1 MASAPRF
8 EGQQIVNSFNLYI
21 DSERSNI
28 VGDKQSRGDNVH
40 YNFEGNTVECRDGE
54 IMKLSLVDFHMPNNF
69 YNVEIKNS
77 LARIRLTAPTTISGG
92 LLPHNYT
99 IIERGNYYDV
109 QDIATNFAFQVAT
122 IIKTLVVAAGNI
134 HRIVNNS
141 LVTQKTPLKSIAVG
155 ASGQVNQGVFPMQSL
170 GNTIYNDTTGTLP
183 APIVPISTIDDGTL
197 SDTPLQVGR
206 PDKKLLDVTIN
217 FQNPHTL
224 TNLYISCQSAA
235 GESYLLLGGQRGDNS
250 LDTSHN
256 SFLIDLA
263 PTVGIGADP
272 SNTCIRIRGYFP
284 MQLTSEP
291 HVYLRTT
298 LGQNGLESA
307 VLSKDA
313 TSYNTEIIGSDILA
327 KIPRNLESFSYSANG
342 GNDDFFILYQQRKLN
357 QIRLYLTDS
366 KGRPIGR
373 PGIADT
379 IAALTSGTA
388 AGLEGTAPAI
398 PPLST
403 DKITFVN
410 TDQNTTGNMYFTTTL
425 KVEIIKKST
434 PQLLETE
441 APPFPPVPSKASG
454 VISFGNKYGKI

>member
-8 EGQQIVNSFNLYI
+8 EGQQTVNSFNLYI

-77 LARIRLTAPTTISGG
+77 LARIRLAAPTTISGG
-92 LLPHNYT
+92 LLAHNYT

-122 IIKTLVVAAGNI
+122 IVKTLVVACGNI

-141 LVTQKTPLKSIAVG
+141 LVTQTTALVSTNTTPLR
-155 ASGQVNQGVFPMQSL
+155 GVYPL
-170 GNTIYNDTTGTLP
+170 ILD
-183 APIVPISTIDDGTL
+183 VST
-197 SDTPLQVGR
+197 STPLQTGR

-235 GESYLLLGGQRGDNS
+235 GESYLLLGGQRGDDS

-256 SFLIDLA
+256 SFLIDLS

-388 AGLEGTAPAI
+388 AGLEGTAPSI

>member
-40 YNFEGNTVECRDGE
+40 YNFEGNTVEARDGE
-54 IMKLSLVDFHMPNNF
+54 IMRLSLVDFHMPNNF

-77 LARIRLTAPTTISGG
+77 LARIRLAAPTTISGG
-92 LLPHNYT
+92 LLAHNYT

-141 LVTQKTPLKSIAVG
+141 LVTQKTPLKSMVVG
-155 ASGQVNQGVFPMQSL
+155 GGGVVNQGVFPMQNL
-170 GNTIYNDTTGTLP
+170 GNVIYNTAGTV
-183 APIVPISTIDDGTL
+183 VPPTSSITDGTL

-224 TNLYISCQSAA
+224 THLYISCQSAA
-235 GESYLLLGGQRGDNS
+235 GESYLLLGGERGDNS

-379 IAALTSGTA
+379 VAALTSGTA
-388 AGLEGTAPAI
+388 AGLEGTAPSI

-410 TDQNTTGNMYFTTTL
+410 TNQNTIGNMYFTTTL

-441 APPFPPVPSKASG
+441 PPPFPPVPSKASG
-454 VISFGNKYGKI
+454 VISFGNKYGKM

>member
-8 EGQQIVNSFNLYI
+8 EGQQTVNSFNLYI

-40 YNFEGNTVECRDGE
+40 YNFEGNTVEARDGE

-77 LARIRLTAPTTISGG
+77 LARIRLAAPTTISGG
-92 LLPHNYT
+92 LLAHNYT

-122 IIKTLVVAAGNI
+122 IVKTLVVACGNI

-141 LVTQKTPLKSIAVG
+141 LVTQTTALVPTNATPIR
-155 ASGQVNQGVFPMQSL
+155 GVYPL
-170 GNTIYNDTTGTLP
+170 
-183 APIVPISTIDDGTL
+183 ISDVST
-197 SDTPLQVGR
+197 STPLQTGR

-217 FQNPHTL
+217 FQNAHTL
-224 TNLYISCQSAA
+224 TALYISCQSAA
-235 GESYLLLGGQRGDNS
+235 GESYLLLGGERGDNS

-373 PGIADT
+373 PGVADT
-379 IAALTSGTA
+379 VAALTSGTA
-388 AGLEGTAPAI
+388 AGLEGTAPSI

-410 TDQNTTGNMYFTTTL
+410 TDQNTIGNMYFTTTL
-425 KVEIIKKST
+425 KVEIIKKSS

-441 APPFPPVPSKASG
+441 PPPLPPIPSKASG

>member
-8 EGQQIVNSFNLYI
+8 EGQQTVNSFNLYI

-40 YNFEGNTVECRDGE
+40 YNFEGNTVEARDGE

-77 LARIRLTAPTTISGG
+77 LARIRLAAPVTVANG
-92 LLPHNYT
+92 LLAHNYT
-99 IIERGNYYDV
+99 VIERGNYYDV

-122 IIKTLVVAAGNI
+122 IVKTLVVACGNI

-141 LVTQKTPLKSIAVG
+141 LVTQTTALVPTNASPLR
-155 ASGQVNQGVFPMQSL
+155 GVYPL
-170 GNTIYNDTTGTLP
+170 ILDTSP
-183 APIVPISTIDDGTL
+183 S
-197 SDTPLQVGR
+197 TPLQTGR

-217 FQNPHTL
+217 FQNAHTL

-235 GESYLLLGGQRGDNS
+235 GESYLLLGGERGDNS

-373 PGIADT
+373 PGVADT
-379 IAALTSGTA
+379 VAALTSGTA
-388 AGLEGTAPAI
+388 AGLEGTAPSI

-410 TDQNTTGNMYFTTTL
+410 TDQNTIGNMYFTTTL

-441 APPFPPVPSKASG
+441 PPPFPPVPSKASG
-454 VISFGNKYGKI
+454 VISFGNKYGKM

>member
-8 EGQQIVNSFNLYI
+8 EGQQTVNSFNLYI

-40 YNFEGNTVECRDGE
+40 YNFEGNTVEARDGE

-77 LARIRLTAPTTISGG
+77 LARIRLAAPVTVANG
-92 LLPHNYT
+92 LLAHNYT

-122 IIKTLVVAAGNI
+122 IVKTLVVACGNI

-141 LVTQKTPLKSIAVG
+141 LVTQTTALVPTNASPLR
-155 ASGQVNQGVFPMQSL
+155 GVYPL
-170 GNTIYNDTTGTLP
+170 
-183 APIVPISTIDDGTL
+183 ISDVST
-197 SDTPLQVGR
+197 STPLQAGR

-235 GESYLLLGGQRGDNS
+235 GESYLLLGGERGDNS

-373 PGIADT
+373 PGVADT
-379 IAALTSGTA
+379 VAALTSGTA
-388 AGLEGTAPAI
+388 AGLEGTAPSI

-410 TDQNTTGNMYFTTTL
+410 TDQNTIGNMYFTTTL

-441 APPFPPVPSKASG
+441 PPPFPPVPSKASG
-454 VISFGNKYGKI
+454 VISFGNKYGKN

>member
-1 MASAPRF
+1 MASTARF

-40 YNFEGNTVECRDGE
+40 YNFEGNTVEARDGE
-54 IMKLSLVDFHMPNNF
+54 IMRLSLVDFHMPNNF

-77 LARIRLTAPTTISGG
+77 LARIRLVAPVTVSGG
-92 LLPHNYT
+92 LLQHNYT

-109 QDIATNFAFQVAT
+109 QDIATNFAFQVGT
-122 IIKTLVVAAGNI
+122 IIKTLVTAAGDI
-134 HRIVNNS
+134 SGITNNS
-141 LVTQKTPLKSIAVG
+141 LVTQGTQLTSVIPATPVG
-155 ASGQVNQGVFPMQSL
+155 L
-170 GNTIYNDTTGTLP
+170 
-183 APIVPISTIDDGTL
+183 
-197 SDTPLQVGR
+197 GR
-206 PDKKLLDVTIN
+206 PDKKLLDSTIK
-217 FQNPHTL
+217 FTAAHTL
-224 TNLYISCQSAA
+224 TNLFISCQSAA
-235 GESYLLLGGQRGDNS
+235 GESYLLLGGLRGDDS
-250 LDTSHN
+250 LDTNHN

-263 PTVGIGADP
+263 PTVGVGLDP
-272 SNTCIRIRGYFP
+272 SNACIRIRGYFP

-313 TSYNTEIIGSDILA
+313 TGYNTEILGSDILA

-379 IAALTSGTA
+379 VAALTSGTA
-388 AGLEGTAPAI
+388 AGLEGTAPSI

-403 DKITFVN
+403 DKITFQNVN
-410 TDQNTTGNMYFTTTL
+410 QNTIGNMYFTTTL
-425 KVEIIKKST
+425 KIEIIKKST

-441 APPFPPVPSKASG
+441 PPPFPPVPSKASG
-454 VISFGNKYGKI
+454 VISFGNKYGYN

>member
-8 EGQQIVNSFNLYI
+8 EGQQTVNSFNLYI

-77 LARIRLTAPTTISGG
+77 LARIRLAAPTTISGG
-92 LLPHNYT
+92 LLAHNYT

-122 IIKTLVVAAGNI
+122 IVKTLVVACGNI

-141 LVTQKTPLKSIAVG
+141 LVTQTTALVPTNTTPIR
-155 ASGQVNQGVFPMQSL
+155 GVYPL
-170 GNTIYNDTTGTLP
+170 
-183 APIVPISTIDDGTL
+183 ISDVST
-197 SDTPLQVGR
+197 STPLQTGR

-235 GESYLLLGGQRGDNS
+235 GESYLLLGGQRGDDS

-388 AGLEGTAPAI
+388 AGLEGTAPSI

-425 KVEIIKKST
+425 KVEIIKKSA

-441 APPFPPVPSKASG
+441 APPLPPIPSKASG

>member
-1 MASAPRF
+1 
-8 EGQQIVNSFNLYI
+8 
-21 DSERSNI
+21 
-28 VGDKQSRGDNVH
+28 
-40 YNFEGNTVECRDGE
+40 
-54 IMKLSLVDFHMPNNF
+54 
-69 YNVEIKNS
+69 
-77 LARIRLTAPTTISGG
+77 
-92 LLPHNYT
+92 
-99 IIERGNYYDV
+99 
-109 QDIATNFAFQVAT
+109 
-122 IIKTLVVAAGNI
+122 
-134 HRIVNNS
+134 
-141 LVTQKTPLKSIAVG
+141 
-155 ASGQVNQGVFPMQSL
+155 
-170 GNTIYNDTTGTLP
+170 
-183 APIVPISTIDDGTL
+183 
-197 SDTPLQVGR
+197 
-206 PDKKLLDVTIN
+206 
-217 FQNPHTL
+217 
-224 TNLYISCQSAA
+224 
-235 GESYLLLGGQRGDNS
+235 
-250 LDTSHN
+250 
-256 SFLIDLA
+256 
-263 PTVGIGADP
+263 
-272 SNTCIRIRGYFP
+272 

-373 PGIADT
+373 PGIADDT
-379 IAALTSGTA
+379 VAALTSGTA
-388 AGLEGTAPAI
+388 AGLEGTAPSI

-441 APPFPPVPSKASG
+441 PPPFPPVPSKASG
-454 VISFGNKYGKI
+454 VISFGNKYGKN